1 MRQSISDKQKR
12 KKTEPLIILEL
23 ELFKE
28 FKPNYLV
35 SNLGRVYVKEH
46 YGTNGHFIRG
56 KFLKLTK
63 LNTGYPCIAYEKNKY
78 TIHRIVA
85 ELFVENTNGLSHVN
99 HKDRNRANNHYKNL
113 EWCTHNENVTHATKL
128 GSYAKKLTKQDV
140 IDIRASN
147 ESSKQLAEQYG
158 VTPNNITYIINR
170 KIWKHI

>member
-113 EWCTHNENVTHATKL
+113 EWCTPLENNHHAINTGLCDNRGEKHGLSRFTNEEIIKIKSLRKTM
-128 GSYAKKLTKQDV
+128 KQKDGRPALRRYRDSV
-140 IDIRASN
+140 
-147 ESSKQLAEQYG
+147 Q
-158 VTPNNITYIINR
+158 
-170 KIWKHI
+170 